1 MKRQAVDQL
10 RQKSQAELI
19 KDAAEARRELVTMRM
34 EQSQQVVTNV
44 KAKGNLRRKIAVLET
59 LIRLKD

>member
-10 RQKSQAELI
+10 RQKSKAELT

-34 EQSQQVVTNV
+34 QQGQQVVTNV
-44 KAKGNLRRKIAVLET
+44 KAKGNLRRRIAVLET